1 MALAS
6 PIAWTDTTWN
16 PVTGC
21 DKVSPGCTHC
31 YAERMATRLAAM
43 GQANYARGFELTLQP
58 AMLELPLRWR
68 KSRRIFVNSMS
79 DLFHDEVPL
88 DYVRRVFD
96 VMQRASWHEFQVLT
110 KRAERLAQVASLLP
124 WPRNIWMGVSVESEK
139 FVARIEALR
148 TVPAAVR
155 FLSLEPLLGPLPALD
170 WRGID
175 WAIVGGESGP
185 GARPLD
191 PAWVRDL
198 REQCAAARVPFFFK
212 QWGGVRK
219 KATGR
224 VLDGRTWDELPTPQ
238 VDRSPRDGCMPAGVE
253 SRLPPL
259 HSHVP
264 PSRPP
269 RSSKDAA
276 PMPSSPIPSSFDD
289 FEQEQRSFD
298 LIDQHRAALAAEA
311 VRIAREAP
319 DAAVAGL
326 AGLIVTAE
334 APEAEALLAAIG
346 LPEEAARSG
355 FLGIVPRELAAAIL
369 RDVAM
374 EALDELVRLEAKVA
388 AGARP
393 LAIVLLAKEGLR
405 LGLASYEAEPTA
417 GG

>member
-1 MALAS
+1 
-6 PIAWTDTTWN
+6 
-16 PVTGC
+16 
-21 DKVSPGCTHC
+21 
-31 YAERMATRLAAM
+31 
-43 GQANYARGFELTLQP
+43 
-58 AMLELPLRWR
+58 
-68 KSRRIFVNSMS
+68 
-79 DLFHDEVPL
+79 
-88 DYVRRVFD
+88 
-96 VMQRASWHEFQVLT
+96 
-110 KRAERLAQVASLLP
+110 
-124 WPRNIWMGVSVESEK
+124 
-139 FVARIEALR
+139 
-148 TVPAAVR
+148 
-155 FLSLEPLLGPLPALD
+155 
-170 WRGID
+170 
-175 WAIVGGESGP
+175 
-185 GARPLD
+185 
-191 PAWVRDL
+191 
-198 REQCAAARVPFFFK
+198 
-212 QWGGVRK
+212 
-219 KATGR
+219 
-224 VLDGRTWDELPTPQ
+224 
-238 VDRSPRDGCMPAGVE
+238 
-253 SRLPPL
+253 
-259 HSHVP
+259 
-264 PSRPP
+264 
-269 RSSKDAA
+269 
-276 PMPSSPIPSSFDD
+276 MPSSPIPSSFDD